1 MWWYNSLTWGPNIL
15 FWILHLIFKSSDT
28 ITYLFVTFANLTLF
42 GPIIMYWVTLA
53 LVLLSWI
60 FSGFSST
67 LTMLLLFLELA
78 IVYLFASYF
87 QWQWI
92 DEVRAIYTGDKNTL

>member
-28 ITYLFVTFANLTLF
+28 ITYLFVTFANLTLL

-53 LVLLSWI
+53 LALLSWI
-60 FSGFSST
+60 FSGFSNVLIS
-67 LTMLLLFLELA
+67 LLLFLELA
-78 IVYLFASYF
+78 IVYIFASYF

>member
-28 ITYLFVTFANLTLF
+28 ITYLFVTFSNLTLL